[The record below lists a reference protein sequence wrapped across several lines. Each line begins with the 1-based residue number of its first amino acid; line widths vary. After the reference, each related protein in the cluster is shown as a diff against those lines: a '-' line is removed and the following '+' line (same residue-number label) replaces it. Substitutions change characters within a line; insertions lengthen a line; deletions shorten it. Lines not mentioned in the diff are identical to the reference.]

1 MVKACLACLILGLVS
16 CEARGP
22 GRRRRSTVG
31 AEPSVQEA
39 EAERAAA
46 SEQRAGL
53 RVPEAQRTAAVTP
66 LRGQWLLK
74 LT

>member
-1 MVKACLACLILGLVS
+1 M
-16 CEARGP
+16 
-22 GRRRRSTVG
+22 G

>member
-1 MVKACLACLILGLVS
+1 M
-16 CEARGP
+16 
-22 GRRRRSTVG
+22 G

-53 RVPEAQRTAAVTP
+53 RVSEAQRTAAVTL

>member
-1 MVKACLACLILGLVS
+1 MSKV
-16 CEARGP
+16 EERGF
-22 GRRRRSTVG
+22 RHG
-31 AEPSVQEA
+31 AHGCRPLSRKVQEA